1 MELEIIEF
9 LRTLNGIGLP
19 PYIVVLAFILWKQ
32 DKRLTIVETLL
43 KGRYHYE
50 NRIKKRWEV
59 KERLPI
65 RKRRPS
71 RCSQECQQ
79 KKADET

>member
-32 DKRLTIVETLL
+32 DKRLTVAETIL
-43 KGRYHYE
+43 KGGYHYE
-50 NRIKKRWEV
+50 NRTQKRWKV
-59 KERLPI
+59 KERVPL
-65 RKRRPS
+65 RQRRACRS
-71 RCSQECQQ
+71 SQESQR
-79 KKADET
+79 KEETD